1 MREVFC
7 SDVIE
12 WLNQNELPA
21 KTSLVASIPDISE
34 FHSTDLNSYRHKFCE
49 IATLILNKTPED
61 GVTIFYQSDI
71 KTEGLWLDKAYLC
84 QKAAES
90 VGAELLFHKMICRVP
105 PGTTTFGR
113 PAYTHIVAFSKKF
126 RVDSRVSTPD
136 IIPQMGEKLWE
147 RGMGANGAKLMVK
160 FIKEVVNSPMLVNC
174 FSGMGTLLAVSEA
187 YGLKSIGLERS
198 TKRVEESR
206 LVRYDI
212 ELEKFL

>member
-1 MREVFC
+1 MREVIC
-7 SDVIE
+7 TDVIE
-12 WLNQNELPA
+12 WLNKNEVPHNA
-21 KTSLVASIPDISE
+21 SFVASIPDISE

-49 IATLILNKTPED
+49 IAALILSKTPEN
-61 GVTIFYQSDI
+61 GVAIFYQSDI
-71 KTEGLWLDKAYLC
+71 KVEGIWLDKAYLC

-90 VGAELLFHKMICRVP
+90 VGMEQLFHKMICRVP
-105 PGTTTFGR
+105 AGTTTFGR
-113 PAYTHIVAFSKKF
+113 PAYTHIIAFSKKF
-126 RVDSRVSTPD
+126 RFDSKFSTPD

-160 FIKEVVNSPMLVNC
+160 FIKEVVGSSLIVNC

-198 TKRVEESR
+198 IKRCEESR

-212 ELEKFL
+212 DLEKFL